1 MDLPLFG
8 LVPKAS
14 LSIALGVVI
23 HSLITIA
30 RNPRGACIPTLLYRA
45 CLVLLLVLPAIW
57 LRVVN
62 SNVVEPYLDEVF
74 HVPQA
79 VRYLAGRWREWD
91 DKITTPPGLYIISY
105 LILDKPG
112 LIRSFICGLV
122 GGFGSLENLTATL
135 RETNALAIFAIAYF
149 VAECR
154 QYLEHR
160 AAPGKERQPLA
171 PWPSLYA
178 LHSGFNVIMFPA
190 IFFFSGLYYT
200 DLWSLVAVLN
210 AYKIHLD
217 RVAHAR
223 DGLSVRRVA
232 MALCAGIQ
240 ALAMRQTN
248 VFWVVVYLGGLQAVD
263 AVKSLP
269 ASEPSQDDAKTTSQ
283 QGPPGTRFEEVLRT
297 SPYAYLR
304 YWAAGNIHDPS
315 LADATFFDMIL
326 LATSL
331 VVAVLCNLPRVLAR
345 VWPEVLVLGVF
356 GGFVAWNGGVVL
368 GDKSNHVAT
377 IHLAQMLYIWP
388 LFVFFSAP
396 LLVGYV
402 IPVLS
407 YLYRVASRLPWNMR
421 KQPIKTGVYLPCPCG
436 VQHSLSPHIAW
447 YRCKMA
453 MSYLLVGVSLAMA
466 AGIVHL
472 NTIIH
477 PFTLADNRHY
487 MFYVFR
493 YTILKHPAVK
503 YLLVPVYVICQRL
516 CWQLLCGC
524 SHLGLAET
532 TCHSCP
538 LRSFNCS
545 GAVPERV
552 HSYHS
557 SPSSPSK
564 ESVAS
569 KKSPATDDNA
579 KKPVGP
585 LAKEASK
592 DAVAPDTL
600 QGPSSDSQR
609 SAQPLSTALLWLLAT
624 ALSLVTAPL
633 VEPRYFIVPWVMW
646 RMLVPAWRL
655 HDCRDDTPL
664 GPFYHGSDG
673 AGPGKTATGRR
684 GPLAALNW
692 LGQRVD
698 LRLFV
703 ETVWFTAI
711 NVVTMYMFIYRP
723 YVWRDAEGNVL
734 DEGRLQRFMW

>member
-1 MDLPLFG
+1 MDLPVLG

-14 LSIALGVVI
+14 LSIALAVVV
-23 HSLITIA
+23 HSLITVA
-30 RNPRGACIPTLLYRA
+30 RNPREACIPTLLYRA
-45 CLVLLLVLPAIW
+45 GLVLLFVLPGIW

-62 SNVVEPYLDEVF
+62 SNVAEPYLDEVF

-112 LIRSFICGLV
+112 WVRSFVCGLV
-122 GGFGSLENLTATL
+122 GGFGSLKNLTATL

-149 VAECR
+149 VADCR
-154 QYLEHR
+154 QWLERRAVTGKHR
-160 AAPGKERQPLA
+160 QTLS
-171 PWPSLYA
+171 PWPSFYA
-178 LHSGFNVIMFPA
+178 LHSAFNVAMFPA

-210 AYKIHLD
+210 AYKVHLD
-217 RVAHAR
+217 RVAHAQ
-223 DGLSVRRVA
+223 DGVSVRRVA

-248 VFWVVVYLGGLQAVD
+248 VFWVVIYFGGLEAID

-269 ASEPSQDDAKTTSQ
+269 ASEPSQDGAKTASQ
-283 QGPPGTRFEEVLRT
+283 EGRPRTCFEEVLKVW
-297 SPYAYLR
+297 PGAYLR
-304 YWAAGNIHDPS
+304 HWAAGNIHDPS
-315 LADATFFDMIL
+315 LADATFFDIIL

-331 VVAVLCNLPRVLAR
+331 VVAVLCNLPRVLSR
-345 VWPEVLVLGVF
+345 VWPEVLLLGIF

-388 LFVFFSAP
+388 LFAFFSAP

-402 IPVLS
+402 VPVLS
-407 YLYRVASRLPWNMR
+407 YLYRAMSRLPWNLR

-436 VQHSLSPHIAW
+436 FQRPLSHHTAW
-447 YRCKMA
+447 DRCKTA
-453 MSYLLVGVSLAMA
+453 ISYLLVGVSLVTA

-493 YTILKHPAVK
+493 YTILKHPAAK
-503 YLLVPVYVICQRL
+503 YLLVPAYVVCQRL

-524 SHLGLAET
+524 SQLGFAET
-532 TCHSCP
+532 TCRRCP

-545 GAVPERV
+545 GAIPERV
-552 HSYHS
+552 LSYHS

-564 ESVAS
+564 ESAAP
-569 KKSPATDDNA
+569 KSPDADA

-585 LAKEASK
+585 PAKEVSN
-592 DAVAPDTL
+592 DAVAPETL

-609 SAQPLSTALLWLLAT
+609 RAQPLSTALLWLLAT

-646 RMLVPAWRL
+646 RLLVPAWRL

-673 AGPGKTATGRR
+673 AGTDKTAGRR

-698 LRLFV
+698 LRLLV
-703 ETVWFTAI
+703 ETAWFAAI
-711 NVVTMYMFIYRP
+711 NVVTMYMFINRP

>member
-14 LSIALGVVI
+14 LSIALVVVL
-23 HSLITIA
+23 HSLVTVGC
-30 RNPRGACIPTLLYRA
+30 NPRKTRIPTLLYRA
-45 CLVLLLVLPAIW
+45 GLVLLFALPAIW

-62 SNVVEPYLDEVF
+62 LNVPEPYLDEVF

-91 DKITTPPGLYIISY
+91 DKITTPPGLYLISY
-105 LILDKPG
+105 LILDRPG
-112 LIRSFICGLV
+112 WIRSLICGLV

-149 VAECR
+149 FADCR
-154 QYLEHR
+154 QWLER
-160 AAPGKERQPLA
+160 RGASAGETA
-171 PWPSLYA
+171 SSPWPSLYA
-178 LHSGFNVIMFPA
+178 LHSAFNVALFPA

-217 RVAHAR
+217 RAAHAA
-223 DGLSVRRVA
+223 DSLSLRRAA
-232 MALCAGIQ
+232 MALYAGVQ

-248 VFWVVVYLGGLQAVD
+248 VFWVVIYFGGLQVVE

-269 ASEPSQDDAKTTSQ
+269 ASTSFQEDAAKTSSQ
-283 QGPPGTRFEEVLRT
+283 ETPPNNRLEEDYRT
-297 SPYAYLR
+297 WVRAYFR
-304 YWAAGNIHDPS
+304 HWAAGNIHDPS
-315 LADATFFDMIL
+315 LADANFLDIIQ
-326 LATSL
+326 LAASL
-331 VVAVLCNLPRVLAR
+331 IVAVLCNLPRVLLR
-345 VWPEVLVLGVF
+345 VWPEVLLLSIF

-388 LFVFFSAP
+388 LFIFFSAP

-402 IPVLS
+402 VPILS
-407 YLYRVASRLPWNMR
+407 ALYRAASRLPWNMR
-421 KQPIKTGVYLPCPCG
+421 KQPIKNGVYLSCPCG
-436 VQHSLSPHIAW
+436 FQHSKSPHIARD
-447 YRCKMA
+447 RCRTVMTF
-453 MSYLLVGVSLAMA
+453 LLLGVSAVMA
-466 AGIVHL
+466 AAIVHL

-503 YLLVPVYVICQRL
+503 YLLVPAYVLCHSL
-516 CWQLLCGC
+516 CWQLLSGC

-532 TCHSCP
+532 TCRDCP

-545 GAVPERV
+545 GAIPERV
-552 HSYHS
+552 ESYHS

-564 ESVAS
+564 NRAAEKTVR
-569 KKSPATDDNA
+569 PAVTKEVDDA
-579 KKPVGP
+579 
-585 LAKEASK
+585 
-592 DAVAPDTL
+592 AVAPDTL
-600 QGPSSDSQR
+600 QGPSSTSQR

-646 RMLVPAWRL
+646 RVLVPAWKL

-673 AGPGKTATGRR
+673 GGAGATADDETVSLRR
-684 GPLAALNW
+684 PLAALNW

-698 LRLFV
+698 LRLLV
-703 ETVWFTAI
+703 ETAWFAAI
-711 NVVTMYMFIYRP
+711 NVATMYMFIRRP